1 LITRSIDQSSTS
13 TSTSLQKN
21 KSTSNQAQTPPRP
34 PPQQDP
40 NELPWVRREREEAA
54 RASGEGPNG
63 PPFAVFLVAS
73 ALVAIAA
80 VGSVFEFVNKNAIF
94 GVLPPSSP
102 LYTPILALFALTG
115 LPSAGWLFFKAVT
128 TANEEAERQDKVS
141 RVFFNNTFDSFSEER
156 FFPCVVFLSLTPLF
170 LFSEKTP
177 KTQYRSTASSE
188 SFSVFVLFEKK

>member
-1 LITRSIDQSSTS
+1 MQRKQLNRIRSRKEKKLTLNLHLFFLFFL
-13 TSTSLQKN
+13 SLSHQP
-21 KSTSNQAQTPPRP
+21 TPTPMS
-34 PPQQDP
+34 QQDP

-54 RASGEGPNG
+54 RASGEGPSG

-94 GVLPPSSP
+94 GVLPPESP

-128 TANEEAERQDKVS
+128 TANEEARRQDKVREFFFRVWRAS
-141 RVFFNNTFDSFSEER
+141 RCFSSSHALLFLLFIRHTQNHNAGRRIQVKSPSISFSH
-156 FFPCVVFLSLTPLF
+156 
-170 LFSEKTP
+170 
-177 KTQYRSTASSE
+177 
-188 SFSVFVLFEKK
+188 